1 MSLVQT
7 GNFTHDMTVAAAEGV
22 RQAAIA
28 VAAGNQATVRTAD
41 IVHYRACLAS
51 AIANKC
57 ATSVFVTALRELTGG
72 NN

>member
-7 GNFTHDMTVAAAEGV
+7 GNFTHDMTVRAAEGV
-22 RQAAIA
+22 RQAAVA
-28 VAAGNQATVRTAD
+28 GAAGNQATARAAD

-57 ATSVFVTALRELTGG
+57 ATDVFVSALRELTGG
-72 NN
+72 NS